1 MNFVIPDM
9 SVAAPEMFLLAA
21 TCAVLVV
28 DVYLPERLRLLTY
41 HLAQA
46 SLVIT
51 AGLCLVMF
59 PESPQVSFNGTFISD
74 TMSTL
79 LKVFI
84 LLATYFVF
92 FYSKIY
98 LRARQL
104 FRGEYFVL
112 GLFAVLGM
120 MVLVSA
126 HSLLTVYLGL
136 ELLSLS
142 LYAMVAMNRESS
154 TASEAAMKYFVL
166 GALASGMLLYGMSMI
181 YGATGSLD
189 LGAIREHVAT
199 LESRNLVLVL
209 GLVFVI
215 VGIAFKLG
223 AVPFHMWVPDVYQGA
238 PTSVTLFIGSA
249 PKIAAFG
256 MLVRLLVDG
265 LPGMQADW
273 IGMLIILSVLSM
285 GVGNIIAIAQ
295 TNLKRMLA
303 YSTIAHVGFLFLGII
318 AGSKA
323 GYSASMFY
331 IIVYAFMSLGGFAM
345 IVLLGHGG
353 FEADRIEDFKGLN
366 DRNPW
371 YAFLMLILMMSMAGV
386 PPFLG
391 FWAKWSVLR
400 EVVAADMTWLAVVAV
415 IFSIIGVFYYLR
427 VIRMMYFEKAQVAEP
442 VVAGSDMRMMVSAN
456 ALAILALGIYPSG
469 LLALCISAFGG

>member
-1 MNFVIPDM
+1 MNFIAPDM
-9 SVAAPEMFLLAA
+9 TAAIPEMFLLAA
-21 TCAVLVV
+21 TCVVLVV
-28 DVYLPERLRLLTY
+28 DVYLPERMRLFTY

-51 AGLCLVMF
+51 AVLCLVLY
-59 PESPQVSFNGTFISD
+59 PESPQITFGGTFVADS
-74 TMSTL
+74 MSTL

-84 LLATYFVF
+84 LLTTYFVF

-98 LRARQL
+98 LRVQDL

-120 MVLVSA
+120 MILVSA

-189 LGAIREHVAT
+189 LAAIHQSVAAM
-199 LESRNLVLVL
+199 EGRNLILIL

-223 AVPFHMWVPDVYQGA
+223 AVPFHMWVPDVYEGA

-256 MLVRLLVDG
+256 MLMRLLVDG
-265 LPGMQADW
+265 LSGLQEDW
-273 IGMLIILSVLSM
+273 TAMLTILSVLSM

-295 TNLKRMLA
+295 TNLKRMLG

-345 IVLLGHGG
+345 IVLLGHAG

-415 IFSIIGVFYYLR
+415 IFSIVGVFYYLR
-427 VIRMMYFEKAQVAEP
+427 VIRMMYFEKAPAAPP
-442 VVAGSDMRMMVSAN
+442 VVAGPDMHIMVSAN
-456 ALAILALGIYPSG
+456 ALAILALGVYPSG
-469 LLALCISAFGG
+469 LLALCLSALGG

>member
-1 MNFVIPDM
+1 MNFITPQM
-9 SVAAPEMFLLAA
+9 AVAAPEMFLLAA

-28 DVYLPERLRLLTY
+28 DVYLPQRMRLFTY

-51 AGLCLVMF
+51 AVICLLQF
-59 PESPQVSFNGTFISD
+59 PESPQITFNGTFVSD
-74 TMSTL
+74 SMSAL

-98 LRARQL
+98 LRVRDL

-120 MVLVSA
+120 MILVSA

-189 LGAIREHVAT
+189 LAAIRESVAGM
-199 LESRNLVLVL
+199 EDRNLILIL

-223 AVPFHMWVPDVYQGA
+223 AVPFHMWVPDVYEGA

-256 MLVRLLVDG
+256 MLMRLLVDG
-265 LPGMQADW
+265 LPGLQGDW
-273 IGMLIILSVLSM
+273 TAMLIILSVLSM

-295 TNLKRMLA
+295 TNLKRMLG

-345 IVLLGHGG
+345 IVLLGHAG

-415 IFSIIGVFYYLR
+415 IFSIVGVFYYLR
-427 VIRMMYFEKAQVAEP
+427 IIRMMYFEKAPGAAP
-442 VVAGSDMRMMVSAN
+442 VEAGADMRMMVSAN

-469 LLALCISAFGG
+469 LLALCISALAG